1 MSESRPSKP
10 DVLDVDPDG
19 VPEALKER
27 DQWVL
32 WSLTWKAD
40 REEWTKIPKQPNGA
54 HASST
59 DADTWSSFVD
69 VLSTYQGSDYDGIGF
84 VLSEDGLVA
93 GVDLD
98 DCRDPGTGDVA
109 EWAEGVV
116 DELDTFAEVSPS
128 GTGAHALGFGFLPD
142 GGNRDDVDG
151 EEGHIEMYDEGRYL
165 TVTGHRLD
173 GSAGDLSR
181 FNDELESVHTEYIAD
196 TDPEQA
202 DLSDTNPTLNGSGSG
217 SGDVDI
223 DDDELIERAKSAD
236 NGEKFERLWNGSD
249 AGYPSQ
255 SEADMALASMLAFWT
270 GGDRS
275 RTDRLFRQSGLMRE
289 KWDEDRGSQTYGER
303 TVEKAVSSRSEVY
316 EGRNGH
322 SESVDLKDV
331 PEPPETESDDTGTGA
346 GSVSDLTP
354 MNVKAYAGLDED
366 AEIDDL
372 NDRQKAACVWE
383 LIYQCEGS
391 HIRVRR
397 DNGSL
402 WSFDGTY
409 WKPEGERTL
418 RHAAREALGPMNY
431 GSNVLK
437 ELKAQARSD
446 PRVEL
451 EADDFGLDTGEV
463 CVENG
468 IVDLEKAHTGG
479 DGALRPA
486 EPEDYALTRLP
497 VEYDPSAEYD
507 EWHGYVDEWTESG
520 RTKALQEYVGYC
532 LHIGDMPIDRALLV
546 VGSGANG
553 KGTFL
558 HVVRGLLGEENTGS
572 TELQT
577 LANEK
582 DARADFYGKIANID
596 DDLSARQIGSGLG
609 MFKKLTAGDRVRAR
623 RLYEEGFEYEATGKH
638 LYAANEVPDVTIP
651 DDDEAFWRRW
661 LLVEF
666 PNHYAPSERDS
677 TIRDTFTADGRLS
690 GVLNWAIEGWARLMD
705 QGYFTNEEMYAA
717 EKRQRWQAW
726 GESVDEFIQNCV
738 ERDES
743 ADALSTTQVYER
755 YREWCRVNQKDP
767 VGQQKL
773 TNKLKNEP
781 IVYGRHRIPS
791 LGGNVK
797 RGYKA
802 IGLSD
807 DVPASSS
814 HSGGDDGDDGGDRQ
828 GTIA

>member
-1 MSESRPSKP
+1 MSQTPKPEALEVNPS
-10 DVLDVDPDG
+10 G
-19 VPEALKER
+19 VPEALKAR

-32 WSLTWKAD
+32 WSYTWKDD
-40 REEWTKIPKQPNGA
+40 RGEWTKIPKQTTGA

-69 VLSTYQGSDYDGIGF
+69 VLARYQEGDYDGIGF

-98 DCRDPGTGDVA
+98 DCRDPGRGEID
-109 EWAEGVV
+109 EWAKSVV

-142 GGNRDDVDG
+142 GGNRADVEG
-151 EEGHIEMYDEGRYL
+151 EEGHIEMYDDGRYL
-165 TVTGHRLD
+165 TVTGHRLENSSD
-173 GSAGDLSR
+173 DLSR

-196 TDPEQA
+196 DDPEQA
-202 DLSDTNPTLNGSGSG
+202 DLDDTNPTLNGSGSG
-217 SGDVDI
+217 SSDVDLT
-223 DDDELIERAKSAD
+223 DGELIDRAKSAD
-236 NGEKFERLWNGSD
+236 NGEKFERLWNGST

-255 SEADMALASMLAFWT
+255 SEADMALTSLLAFWT
-270 GGDRS
+270 GGDAS

-303 TVEKAVSSRSEVY
+303 TVEKAIGSLSEVY
-316 EGRNGH
+316 EGSNGH
-322 SESVDLKDV
+322 SETVQLKDV
-331 PEPPETESDDTGTGA
+331 PEPPETRNGDRDSVA
-346 GSVSDLTP
+346 GSVSALNRS
-354 MNVKAYAGLDED
+354 NVLAYAGLGEEG
-366 AEIDDL
+366 EIDDL

-383 LIYQCEGS
+383 LIFQSEEF

-409 WKPEGERTL
+409 WKPEGDRTL
-418 RHAAREALGPMNY
+418 RHAARQALGAMNY

-437 ELKAQARSD
+437 ELEAQARSD

-451 EADDFGLDTGEV
+451 EADDFGLDTGQI
-463 CVENG
+463 CVKNG
-468 IVDLEKAHTGG
+468 IVDLEKAH
-479 DGALRPA
+479 DGRDDALRPA

-497 VEYDPSAEYD
+497 VEYEPDAEYG
-507 EWHGYVDEWTESG
+507 EWQDYVEEWAESG
-520 RTKALQEYVGYC
+520 RADALQEYVGYC
-532 LHIGDMPIDRALLV
+532 LHIGEMPIDRALLL

-558 HVVRGLLGEENTGS
+558 HVVRGLLGEENTSS

-582 DARADFYGKIANID
+582 DARADFYGSIANID
-596 DDLSARQIGSGLG
+596 DDLSARQIGNGLG

-623 RLYEEGFEYEATGKH
+623 RLYEEGFEFEATGKH
-638 LYAANEVPDVTIP
+638 LYAANEVPEVTIP

-677 TIRDTFTADGRLS
+677 TIRDTFTSDARLS
-690 GVLNWAIEGWARLMD
+690 GVLNWAIEGWERLME

-717 EKRQRWQAW
+717 EKRARWQAW

-743 ADALSTTQVYER
+743 ADALSTTQVYDR

-791 LGGNVK
+791 LGGKVK

-807 DVPASSS
+807 DVPKPSSA
-814 HSGGDDGDDGGDRQ
+814 Q
-828 GTIA
+828 